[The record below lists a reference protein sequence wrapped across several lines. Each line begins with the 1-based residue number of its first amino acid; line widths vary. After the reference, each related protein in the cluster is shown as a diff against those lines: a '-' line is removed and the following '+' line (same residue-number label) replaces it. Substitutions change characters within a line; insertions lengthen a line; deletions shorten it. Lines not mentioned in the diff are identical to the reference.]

1 MDGCLL
7 LMWNEPPTVSA
18 QILGDFALKNIFLKT
33 AAIVGLKTLSAEI
46 NVWFGGLRI
55 VCPTQFMLTGS
66 TNPVATYYAES
77 NMYQG

>member
-1 MDGCLL
+1 M
-7 LMWNEPPTVSA
+7 SA

-77 NMYQG
+77 NMCIKAKK